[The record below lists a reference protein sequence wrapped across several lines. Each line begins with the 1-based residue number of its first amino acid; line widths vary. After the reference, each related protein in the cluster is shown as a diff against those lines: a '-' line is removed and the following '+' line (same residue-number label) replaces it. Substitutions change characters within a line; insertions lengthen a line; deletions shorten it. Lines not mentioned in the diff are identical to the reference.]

1 MVFYISY
8 NVLQGEGVAYRG
20 RIMVELST
28 KLEGKADKAVDGIPS
43 DDILVAQ
50 VRLLSMMSVLCLIPV
65 PYESSV
71 V

>member
-1 MVFYISY
+1 M
-8 NVLQGEGVAYRG
+8 AYRG

>member
-1 MVFYISY
+1 MVFKISY

-28 KLEGKADKAVDGIPS
+28 KLEGKADKAVDAIPS

-50 VRLLSMMSVLCLIPV
+50 VRLLSVMSVLCLIPA
-65 PYESSV
+65 PYDSSV